1 MFHKKTISYFLPFH
15 IALTEKTIANI
26 NKNVIN
32 SLTNSESSKFGNGE
46 IFDDQPESLTVK

>member
-1 MFHKKTISYFLPFH
+1 MFHKKTISYFFPFH

-26 NKNVIN
+26 NKKVIN
-32 SLTNSESSKFGNGE
+32 SLTNSESSKFGYGE